1 MNISQID
8 LFDKYMETIAR
19 LYSFD
24 TILKKAVPLF
34 SSGGFTRK
42 GGKISTL
49 LKARLS
55 WITVKS
61 FLLTSDP
68 DRKKLFWFIIS
79 LIVSE
84 KIAIDKGLGFMLS
97 MLGYNR
103 HVKEHKKNMKEYR
116 KIVLALDK
124 GAWRLLKMKNE
135 Q

>member
-1 MNISQID
+1 
-8 LFDKYMETIAR
+8 METITR
-19 LYSFD
+19 LYSFN

-42 GGKISTL
+42 GGEISPF

-55 WITVKS
+55 WITLKA

-79 LIVSE
+79 LIRSE

-97 MLGYNR
+97 MLGYNM
-103 HVKEHKKNMKEYR
+103 HVKEHKKNMDEYR
-116 KIVLALDK
+116 KIVMEMDK
-124 GAWRLLKMKNE
+124 GAWKEFKRKSE
-135 Q
+135 E